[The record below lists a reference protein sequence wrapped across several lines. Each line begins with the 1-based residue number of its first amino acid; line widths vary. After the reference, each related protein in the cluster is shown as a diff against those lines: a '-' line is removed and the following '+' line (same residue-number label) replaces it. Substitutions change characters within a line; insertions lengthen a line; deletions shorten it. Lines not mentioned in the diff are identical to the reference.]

1 MGDSEIK
8 KETEKQNEPKKA
20 EKTAKKKGGFFRALK
35 AEFRKIIWP
44 TKENVAKET
53 TAVVITSIIL
63 GLIIAMLDFVIQ
75 YGVNFLVG
83 L

>member
-1 MGDSEIK
+1 MGSE
-8 KETEKQNEPKKA
+8 KEIETQ
-20 EKTAKKKGGFFRALK
+20 KTSWFTGLK
-35 AEFRKIIWP
+35 AAFRKIIWP

-63 GLIIAMLDFVIQ
+63 GLIIAMLDFLIQ